1 MFARVTG
8 QQPRRPQLVRI
19 AQFLRLATGQ
29 IYQPGLGLGRD
40 ARLLTRPRPVVECC
54 QRTIGDRPLDA
65 ALDGL
70 MMHPE
75 SPAHS
80 EQRWVFPIRQQ
91 HARPLHPT
99 CRFRSRPCDHREP
112 RQILIFHRQFQN
124 LPPCRQDLLHR
135 PANHKRGYNA
145 APSRRIRCKQ
155 PVSRNRTSRLQAA
168 DQEILARIPAPPPLS
183 PPAAPTRKPPAVPPQ
198 RAPTPPR

>member
-19 AQFLRLATGQ
+19 AQFLRLATGE
-29 IYQPGLGLGRD
+29 IYEPGLGLGRD

-70 MMHPE
+70 TMHPE

-80 EQRWVFPIRQQ
+80 EQRSVFPIRQQ
-91 HARPLHPT
+91 HARPLDPT
-99 CRFRSRPCDHREP
+99 CRFRRDRA
-112 RQILIFHRQFQN
+112 IT
-124 LPPCRQDLLHR
+124 
-135 PANHKRGYNA
+135 
-145 APSRRIRCKQ
+145 
-155 PVSRNRTSRLQAA
+155 VSRAKSSSSIDIPKPADHAVRSTSNKG
-168 DQEILARIPAPPPLS
+168 E
-183 PPAAPTRKPPAVPPQ
+183 
-198 RAPTPPR
+198 

>member
-1 MFARVTG
+1 M
-8 QQPRRPQLVRI
+8 RI

-40 ARLLTRPRPVVECC
+40 GRLLTRLRPVVECC

-80 EQRWVFPIRQQ
+80 DNDGSSRYASSMR
-91 HARPLHPT
+91 ARSTRLAGSVRDRAIAVSRAKSSSSIDNSKT
-99 CRFRSRPCDHREP
+99 CRHAVRIFSLVLRITNEVTTPCRHEESDANN
-112 RQILIFHRQFQN
+112 QFQ
-124 LPPCRQDLLHR
+124 
-135 PANHKRGYNA
+135 G
-145 APSRRIRCKQ
+145 IE
-155 PVSRNRTSRLQAA
+155 RLV
-168 DQEILARIPAPPPLS
+168 L
-183 PPAAPTRKPPAVPPQ
+183 T
-198 RAPTPPR
+198 